1 MRPKVNIPVKLGE
14 IVTIKI
20 DEVAYSGQ
28 AIGEY
33 QGYPIH
39 LDNAFVGE
47 TVRCQIT
54 QVNRKFARAQ
64 LVEVVDPSPD
74 RIDAG
79 RPDIIETGIA
89 PYLNLAY
96 PAQLKLKQQQVE
108 KIFADAGVSATI
120 APTIGMEEPSHY
132 RNKTVVPMAY
142 ENGHLVTGFIK
153 RQTANTIVPLDD
165 YYVNDPV
172 IDRVIGQVR
181 DILDAHHVSIFSDE
195 TGLGE
200 MRYIMVRRGY
210 YSGEVMVVL
219 VTQTET
225 LQDEA
230 EIAEEIAAVV
240 PGIKS
245 VMLNHNPRKL
255 HLMMSGDNRLL
266 WGEDAI
272 HDQLLGVE
280 FVIGPNSFYQVNPQT
295 TEVLYA
301 LAAQKAELTPDD
313 TVIDA
318 YSGIGTIGLT
328 VANQV
333 KQVLGVEV
341 VARAVEDA
349 KRNVA
354 RNHIEN
360 AKFVTADAPTQMQA
374 WKADGLT
381 PDVIFVD
388 PPRPG
393 LTPELLD
400 AVIEMDPARFVYISC
415 NPKTMARDIRYLL
428 DHGFELS
435 GDVQPLDQF
444 PQTAHVETVA
454 VLTPTQ
460 ANK

>member
-14 IVTIKI
+14 VVTVTIE
-20 DEVAYSGQ
+20 EVAYHGQ
-28 AIGEY
+28 AIGTY
-33 QGYPIH
+33 KGYPIH
-39 LDNAFVGE
+39 MDNAFEHE
-47 TVRCQIT
+47 TVRCEIT
-54 QVNRKFARAQ
+54 QVNRKFARAK
-64 LVEVVDPSPD
+64 LVEIVEASAD
-74 RIDAG
+74 RIDMN
-79 RPDIIETGIA
+79 RPDLMETGIA

-96 PAQLKLKQQQVE
+96 PAQLKLKQKQVAR
-108 KIFADAGVSATI
+108 IFENESIQTNV
-120 APTIGMEEPSHY
+120 APTIGMDNPSHY

-153 RQTANTIVPLDD
+153 RQTANTVVPLDD
-165 YYVNDPV
+165 YFVNDPV

-181 DILDAHHVSIFSDE
+181 DVLDAHQVTLFSDE

-219 VTQTET
+219 VTQTAE
-225 LQDEA
+225 LKDEA
-230 EIAEEIAAVV
+230 AIAEEIAAVV

-245 VMLNHNPRKL
+245 VMLNYNPRSL

-266 WGEDAI
+266 WGADAI
-272 HDQLLGVE
+272 HDTLLGIE

-301 LAAQKAELTPDD
+301 MAAKKGELTEQD

-341 VARAVEDA
+341 IARAVEDA
-349 KRNVA
+349 QRNVE
-354 RNHIEN
+354 RNQIEN
-360 AKFVTADAPTQMQA
+360 ASFVTADAPEQMQKWQA
-374 WKADGLT
+374 EGLE
-381 PDVIFVD
+381 PNVIFVD

-400 AVIEMDPARFVYISC
+400 AVINMQPERFVYISC

-428 DHGFELS
+428 DRGFELS

-454 VLTPTQ
+454 VLVPT
-460 ANK
+460 K

>member
-14 IVTIKI
+14 VVTVTIE
-20 DEVAYSGQ
+20 EVAYHGQ
-28 AIGEY
+28 AIGTY
-33 QGYPIH
+33 KGYPIH
-39 LDNAFVGE
+39 MDNAFE
-47 TVRCQIT
+47 YEIVRCEIT
-54 QVNRKFARAQ
+54 QVNRKFARAK
-64 LVEVVDPSPD
+64 LVEIVEASAD
-74 RIDAG
+74 RIDMN
-79 RPDIIETGIA
+79 RPDLMETGIA

-96 PAQLKLKQQQVE
+96 PAQLKLKQKQVAR
-108 KIFADAGVSATI
+108 IFENESIQTNV
-120 APTIGMEEPSHY
+120 APTIGMDNPSHY

-153 RQTANTIVPLDD
+153 RQTANTVVPLDD
-165 YYVNDPV
+165 YFVNDPV

-181 DILDAHHVSIFSDE
+181 DVLDAHQVTLFSDE

-219 VTQTET
+219 VTQTAE
-225 LQDEA
+225 LKDEA
-230 EIAEEIAAVV
+230 AIAEEIAAVV

-245 VMLNHNPRKL
+245 VMLNYNPRSL

-266 WGEDAI
+266 WGADAI
-272 HDQLLGVE
+272 HDTLLGIE

-301 LAAQKAELTPDD
+301 MAAKKGELTEQD

-341 VARAVEDA
+341 IARAVEDA
-349 KRNVA
+349 QRNVE
-354 RNHIEN
+354 RNQIEN
-360 AKFVTADAPTQMQA
+360 ASFVTADAPEQMQKWQA
-374 WKADGLT
+374 EGLE
-381 PDVIFVD
+381 PNVIFVD

-400 AVIEMDPARFVYISC
+400 AVINMQPERFVYISC

-428 DHGFELS
+428 DRGFELS

-454 VLTPTQ
+454 VLVPT
-460 ANK
+460 K

>member
-14 IVTIKI
+14 VVTVTIE
-20 DEVAYSGQ
+20 EVIYHGQ
-28 AIGEY
+28 AIGTY
-33 QGYPIH
+33 KGYPIH
-39 LDNAFVGE
+39 MDNAFEHE
-47 TVRCQIT
+47 TVRCEIT
-54 QVNRKFARAQ
+54 QVNRKFARAN
-64 LVEVVDPSPD
+64 LVEIVEASAE
-74 RIDAG
+74 RIDMN
-79 RPDIIETGIA
+79 RPDLMETGIA

-96 PAQLKLKQQQVE
+96 PAQLKLKQKQVAR
-108 KIFADAGVSATI
+108 IFENESIQTNV
-120 APTIGMEEPSHY
+120 APTIGMDNPSHY

-153 RQTANTIVPLDD
+153 RQTANTVVPLDD
-165 YYVNDPV
+165 YFVNDPV

-181 DILDAHHVSIFSDE
+181 DVLDAHQVPLFSDE

-219 VTQTET
+219 VTQTAE
-225 LQDEA
+225 LKDEDA
-230 EIAEEIAAVV
+230 IAEEIAAVV
-240 PGIKS
+240 PSIKS
-245 VMLNHNPRKL
+245 VMLNYNPRSL

-266 WGEDAI
+266 WGADAI
-272 HDQLLGVE
+272 HDTLLGIE

-301 LAAQKAELTPDD
+301 MAAKKGELTEQD

-341 VARAVEDA
+341 IARAVEDA
-349 KRNVA
+349 QRNVE
-354 RNHIEN
+354 RNQIEN
-360 AKFVTADAPTQMQA
+360 ASFVTADAPEQMQK
-374 WKADGLT
+374 WKAEGLE
-381 PDVIFVD
+381 PNVIFVD

-400 AVIEMDPARFVYISC
+400 AVINMQPERFVYISC

-428 DHGFELS
+428 DRDFELS

-454 VLTPTQ
+454 VLIP
-460 ANK
+460 NK

>member
-1 MRPKVNIPVKLGE
+1 MRPKVNIPVKLGDV
-14 IVTIKI
+14 VTAHIN
-20 DEVAYSGQ
+20 EVAYGGQ

-33 QGYPIH
+33 EGYPLH
-39 LDNAFVGE
+39 LDNAFAGE
-47 TVRCQIT
+47 TVRAKIT

-64 LVEVVDPSPD
+64 LVEVVHPSPD

-96 PAQLKLKQQQVE
+96 PAQLKLKQHQVE
-108 KIFADAGVSATI
+108 QIFANEDIHTSV
-120 APTIGMEEPSHY
+120 APTIGMENPSHY

-142 ENGHLVTGFIK
+142 ADGHLVTGFIK
-153 RQTANTIVPLDD
+153 RQTANTVVPLDD
-165 YYVNDPV
+165 YFVNDPI
-172 IDRVIGQVR
+172 IDQVIGQVR
-181 DILDAHHVSIFSDE
+181 DILDAHQVTLFSDE
-195 TGLGE
+195 TGLGQ

-219 VTQTET
+219 VTQTPE
-225 LQDEA
+225 LDDEK

-245 VMLNHNPRKL
+245 VMLNVNPRRL
-255 HLMMSGDNRLL
+255 HLMMSGENRLL
-266 WGEDAI
+266 WGDDAI
-272 HDQLLGVE
+272 HDTLLGIE

-295 TEVLYA
+295 TEVLYT
-301 LAAQKAELTPDD
+301 LAAEKGELTKHD
-313 TVIDA
+313 TIIDA

-341 VARAVEDA
+341 IARAVEDA
-349 KRNVA
+349 QRNVA
-354 RNHIEN
+354 LNDIQN
-360 AKFVTADAPTQMQA
+360 ATFVTADAPTQMKA
-374 WKADGLT
+374 WRDEGLE
-381 PDVIFVD
+381 PNVIFVD

-400 AVIEMDPARFVYISC
+400 AVVEMQPERFVYISC

-428 DHGFELS
+428 DKGFSLS
-435 GDVQPLDQF
+435 GDIQPLDQF

-454 VLTPTQ
+454 VLVP
-460 ANK
+460 NH